1 MPGPVFIEGDR
12 IELRTIEEED
22 IEFFTRA
29 RNHPEVRRH
38 IHVFRTPRSVTRE
51 AKTFFE
57 NAEET
62 DDKASFLVCADDERV
77 GSVRLS
83 PIVDTRRWANLA
95 YWIEPDHQSDGYAM
109 EACELVVEYGFEE
122 LRLHRISA
130 VTMAPNTASRRL
142 LERLDFTHEG
152 TKRESAFAEGEHVDE
167 EQYGLLE
174 TEWRERREQ
183 RNESRSAP

>member
-1 MPGPVFIEGDR
+1 MPGPVFIEGER
-12 IELRTIEEED
+12 IELRTVEEAD
-22 IEFFTRA
+22 IEFLTRGV
-29 RNHPEVRRH
+29 NHPAIRRY
-38 IHVFRTPRSVTRE
+38 ISAFRTPQNRE
-51 AKTFFE
+51 RYSEVFE
-57 NAEET
+57 NVDSGE
-62 DDKASFLVCADDERV
+62 DGASLLVCDDDERV
-77 GSVRLS
+77 GSVQLY
-83 PIVDTRRWANLA
+83 PVDDGRGTANLA
-95 YWIEPDHQSDGYAM
+95 YWIEPDHQSDGYAT

-174 TEWRERREQ
+174 TEWRERHEQ